1 MYHKRIDNQSS
12 HRRRRPSGW
21 NGDVVPIRAARQARH
36 DSRRHRR
43 PRFPLIIAV
52 VLAIGFL
59 APFVV
64 DQVRHLEIPTGAV
77 AGLFK
82 PSPPAAS
89 YLIHGSLPICG
100 SGHRVTCL
108 VDGDTGS
115 LDGEKWRLLG
125 TDTPEISKPECAN
138 EYSIGIAA
146 RNRLQSLMRGGYA
159 IERGGRDRYGR
170 RLVTIRLA
178 DGRDVGDVLEAEG
191 LSQPWPNYGNRWC
204 GR

>member
-1 MYHKRIDNQSS
+1 MADRWINNLPSS
-12 HRRRRPSGW
+12 RRRRRASGW
-21 NGDVVPIRAARQARH
+21 TG
-36 DSRRHRR
+36 RRS
-43 PRFPLIIAV
+43 RFPILVAV
-52 VLAIGFL
+52 VLAIGFI
-59 APFVV
+59 APFAV
-64 DQVRHLEIPTGAV
+64 DKAKHLEIPTEAV

-82 PSPPAAS
+82 PTPPAAS
-89 YLIHGSLPICG
+89 DLIHGSLPICG
-100 SGHRVTCL
+100 SGRRITCI
-108 VDGDTGS
+108 VDGDTGWQ
-115 LDGEKWRLLG
+115 DGEKWRLEG
-125 TDTPEISKPECAN
+125 TDTPEISKPECEA

-191 LSQPWPNYGNRWC
+191 LSQPWPNGGNRWC